1 MIRKT
6 LLTIMGVLLTLGAAS
21 QVSKVDNAY
30 SNHPIDLRYEK
41 RCIENNH
48 GYDGGALEKS
58 PMNEMKPTKPEL
70 LDVKFV
76 YDHFDYD
83 LLRFDNDARFEV
95 TLYSENSDKFVIMN
109 APDMNINKYDSYI
122 LLYDAENVENVGDN
136 LYRLSAMFDFDTDIY
151 FYAKN
156 KYGSSLHS
164 DSIHTNDYITD
175 PNIIDAINQASAIKD
190 ATGYEK
196 SIILFHENVLSFAK
210 EVKQVTIM
218 DLTGRILYEQN
229 DNGRINLANRQKGI
243 YVITVLTNNNK
254 RITKKIRI

>member
-6 LLTIMGVLLTLGAAS
+6 LLTIMGVLLTFGAAS

-48 GYDGGALEKS
+48 GYDGCALEKS

-218 DLTGRILYEQN
+218 DLTGHILYEQN